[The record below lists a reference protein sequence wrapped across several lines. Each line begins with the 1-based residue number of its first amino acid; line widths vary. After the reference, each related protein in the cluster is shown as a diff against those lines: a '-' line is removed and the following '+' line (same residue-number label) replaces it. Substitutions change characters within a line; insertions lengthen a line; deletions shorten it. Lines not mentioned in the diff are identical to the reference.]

1 MSFKWPPKDPNEIL
15 DYSVDWSRWLAG
27 ATISSVIWYV
37 DDASNV
43 KTAFTSGIVVNGL
56 QNVSQTISG
65 SIIQGNISGFFTI
78 NSGTPN
84 NSTRWSLFNQ
94 SLLTTAIILPTDWSV
109 AQYLIISAVG
119 TTSRPMTFQNASITP
134 I

>member
-65 SIIQGNISGFFTI
+65 DVATI
-78 NSGTPN
+78 NLGLGTN
-84 NSTRWSLFNQ
+84 NAEYKITCSMTD
-94 SLLTTAIILPTDWSV
+94 TTGNLAERVIRIKIKD
-109 AQYLIISAVG
+109 Q
-119 TTSRPMTFQNASITP
+119 
-134 I
+134 